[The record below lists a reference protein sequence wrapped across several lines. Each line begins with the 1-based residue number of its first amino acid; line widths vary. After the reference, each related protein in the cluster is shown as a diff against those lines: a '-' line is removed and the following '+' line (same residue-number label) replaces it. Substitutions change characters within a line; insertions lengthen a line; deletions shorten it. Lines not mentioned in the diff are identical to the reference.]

1 MEGAKYVTVSIV
13 RGTFWWTIPNI
24 PADSYFEITID
35 DTVPVVV
42 RVPIPKGLYS
52 YTDFISLIKSALTEA
67 AQRSD
72 AVTFVA
78 NMATQHLDLQFHVNA
93 SLRFGTE
100 ELAIVCGF
108 AKPKARTG
116 APESKLEGAHPW
128 DHVWSS
134 THVGAGH
141 SLIAAPFHARFDTV
155 QYLQVASDIVDT
167 GFYVNNGQAS
177 NVIAQIMIN
186 VSAGTQ
192 IVYEPS
198 VPLEVATSRFSS
210 STGSGGVTRA
220 RFILYDQDMTP
231 CDTMGQTWTILLRLK
246 YFT

>member
-1 MEGAKYVTVSIV
+1 
-13 RGTFWWTIPNI
+13 
-24 PADSYFEITID
+24 
-35 DTVPVVV
+35 
-42 RVPIPKGLYS
+42 
-52 YTDFISLIKSALTEA
+52 
-67 AQRSD
+67 
-72 AVTFVA
+72 
-78 NMATQHLDLQFHVNA
+78 
-93 SLRFGTE
+93 
-100 ELAIVCGF
+100 LAIVCGF

-116 APESKLEGAHPW
+116 APESKLTGTHPW

-141 SLIAAPFHARFDTV
+141 SLVAAPFHARFDTI

-167 GFYVNNGQAS
+167 GFYTNNGQAS
-177 NVIAQIMIN
+177 NVIAQVMIN